1 VHLEGDMTTTRNN
14 LEINN
19 ISPVYDS
26 SAQGS
31 RSLEELREL
40 WRYRDLVLQMV
51 RRDMVMRYK
60 RSVLGIAWTM
70 LNPLGT
76 TIILAIVFSEV
87 FGVGGG
93 YAAYVLS
100 GLMVWTFFA
109 QTTSACMTN
118 LLWGGHLL
126 KRIYLPRTVFSV
138 SAIGT
143 GLINLTLSLVPLLAV
158 MLFTGITPKVSAF
171 LLPIAVLFL
180 AMFSLGLGL
189 LFATIA
195 IRFADVVD
203 MYQVLLTAW
212 MYLSPVIYPKELI
225 PEKYTWIV
233 ELNPVYY
240 LIDFFRAFIYEG
252 RFPALQEYLITGSI
266 ALVTLIIGWVVFCRN
281 ADELAY
287 RL

>member
-1 VHLEGDMTTTRNN
+1 MITNGNVKIDVNHTDK
-14 LEINN
+14 
-19 ISPVYDS
+19 SVYDS

-31 RSLEELREL
+31 RALEELHQL
-40 WRYRDLVLQMV
+40 WRYRDLVFQMV
-51 RRDMVMRYK
+51 RRDLVMRYK

-87 FGVGGG
+87 FGIGGG

-100 GLMVWTFFA
+100 GLMVWNFFA
-109 QTTSACMTN
+109 QTTNACMTN

-143 GLINLTLSLVPLLAV
+143 GLINLALSIVPLLAV
-158 MLFTGITPKVSAF
+158 MLFTGITPKISAF
-171 LLPIAVLFL
+171 LLPIAALFL
-180 AMFSLGLGL
+180 SMFSLGLGL

-212 MYLSPVIYPKELI
+212 MYLSPVIYPLEMI
-225 PEKYTWIV
+225 PEKYAWIV
-233 ELNPVYY
+233 KFNPVYY
-240 LIDFFRAFIYEG
+240 LISFTRAVIYEG
-252 RFPALQEYLITGSI
+252 RFPAWHEYLVTGGIAVIT
-266 ALVTLIIGWVVFCRN
+266 LLMGWLVFCRN